1 MPRKSDALRGLQTL
15 GVRLERLESSTLRVA
30 NWLAT
35 QPDIKA
41 VFHPALASC
50 PGHKFWQRDFTG
62 SASVFSILFRRE
74 VDPEQVEAFV
84 DSLRLFKIGFSWGGA
99 TALAILYPKL
109 DRPGKDYDGRLVR
122 LNIGLEEP
130 CDLIDYLRT

>member
-30 NWLAT
+30 NWQAT

-62 SASVFSILFRRE
+62 STSVFSILFRRE
-74 VDPEQVEAFV
+74 VDPGQVEAFV

-99 TALAILYPKL
+99 TALAILTRSSTYP
-109 DRPGKDYDGRLVR
+109 GRTMTGALC
-122 LNIGLEEP
+122 G
-130 CDLIDYLRT
+130 